1 MENIFFDIGLII
13 IVVTFFA
20 YLTQLIKQP
29 LIPAYILAGLVLGP
43 FLGLITESS
52 IITTLSEIG
61 IAFLLFIVGLEI
73 DLKKL
78 RDVGL
83 VSSLGSTIKSLILF
97 GIGFLAAMALGFVT
111 IEAAYIGIII
121 AFSSTMIVVKL
132 LADKRELDTLHGRI
146 ILGMLLMEDIIA
158 ILALSVLTTL
168 NNFSIAVV
176 AVSLIKAAAILIIAV
191 LSSKFIFPRLFK
203 FAAKSMELL
212 FLLALTVVF
221 LFSMLSTLLEF
232 SMVIGAFIAGVSL
245 ANLPYNIEIASKIK
259 PLRDFFATIFF
270 VSLGLGLA
278 IGSIKSIITP
288 LILFL
293 LIILLFKPVI
303 TMFICSFFGYK
314 RRTSFLASISLAQ
327 ISEFSLV
334 IAAQGLALGHLSEE
348 VLAFTVLLAIITI
361 ACTSYFIKYDDY
373 AYSKLGNFFKGFDRF
388 TEEEKE
394 LEYKG
399 KKKGHIILCGY
410 NRVGYSI
417 VKILKKLKRDILIVD
432 FNPEVIKNMIIQ
444 KIPCIYGDVGDIEI
458 LERLNLKEARAV
470 ISTVPTKRDSLLLIE
485 KTKEANKKTV
495 VYVTASQLDEA
506 LELYDAGADYVIL
519 PHFLGGEHVSILIE
533 KFTDNVDKIIKHR
546 LSHIKELKER
556 RELGHEH
563 PEHH

>member
-20 YLTQLIKQP
+20 YLTQLLKQP

-73 DLKKL
+73 DIKKL

-97 GIGFLAAMALGFVT
+97 GIGFLAAMALGFIT
-111 IEAAYIGIII
+111 REAVYIGIII

-168 NNFSIAVV
+168 NDFSIAVV

-191 LSSKFIFPRLFK
+191 LSSKFIFPHMFK

-232 SMVIGAFIAGVSL
+232 SIVIGAFIAGVSL

-278 IGSIKSIITP
+278 IGSIKLIIKP

-293 LIILLFKPVI
+293 LLILFLKPVI

-314 RRTSFLASISLAQ
+314 RRTSFLTSISLAQ
-327 ISEFSLV
+327 ISEFSLI
-334 IAAQGLALGHLSEE
+334 IAAQGMALGHLSGE
-348 VLAFTVLLAIITI
+348 VLTFTVLLAIITI
-361 ACTSYFIKYDDY
+361 ACTSYFIKYEDI
-373 AYSKLGNFFKGFDRF
+373 AYSKLGTFFKGFDRF
-388 TEEEKE
+388 TEEEKG

-399 KKKGHIILCGY
+399 KKKGHIVLCGY

-417 VKILKKLKRDILIVD
+417 VKMLKKLKKDILVVD
-432 FNPEVIKNMIIQ
+432 FNPEVIKNLIAQ

-485 KTKEANKKTV
+485 KTKEASKKTV
-495 VYVTASQLDEA
+495 IYTTASQLDEA

-533 KFTDNVDKIIKHR
+533 KFTNNVDRIIRHK
-546 LSHIKELKER
+546 LNHIKELKER
-556 RELGHEH
+556 KELGHEH
-563 PEHH
+563 PEHN